1 MGPILTPIVQGWK
14 YGDTTH
20 DSAGKLRAVRFA
32 AANIGDESLQCPV
45 VKIPAP
51 LTITEELL
59 RKGKRN
65 RQDRATFTIT
75 VYYTKALG
83 CVDNKLKLLFLL
95 F

>member
-14 YGDTTH
+14 YGDTVH

-32 AANIGDESLQCPV
+32 ASTIGDESLRCPV

-65 RQDRATFTIT
+65 HQDRATFTIT

-83 CVDNKLKLLFLL
+83 CVDNQLKL
-95 F
+95 